1 MKKQSLFIRTCILIF
16 SLFFCLIALI
26 TTTSGMILGSVRSII
41 STENLSEMI
50 GDFGGVLTAITGNEK
65 HSEKTLSQMTLEK
78 LDADTIEK
86 YNLTEEN
93 LDKIYE
99 TDEFKEYLSEKMENA
114 MSAAAE
120 GSKFEMSSTE
130 IIDVLR
136 KSETEFTQITGIT
149 MSEDNYTELESAVV
163 NAGYGTY
170 SYDFSQMGVAE
181 GFAIF
186 KAVFSSRLDLIM
198 YGVTALIFL
207 VILLFNRR
215 NKRRTLLY
223 AGGVVAICGYIFI
236 NLEIAKNALMGI
248 IGSESAKVLE
258 PVINLLLGS
267 AISIGKTAWL
277 IGLALLGAYVI
288 FLVLS
293 IVKRAIRK

>member
-1 MKKQSLFIRTCILIF
+1 
-16 SLFFCLIALI
+16 
-26 TTTSGMILGSVRSII
+26 
-41 STENLSEMI
+41 MI